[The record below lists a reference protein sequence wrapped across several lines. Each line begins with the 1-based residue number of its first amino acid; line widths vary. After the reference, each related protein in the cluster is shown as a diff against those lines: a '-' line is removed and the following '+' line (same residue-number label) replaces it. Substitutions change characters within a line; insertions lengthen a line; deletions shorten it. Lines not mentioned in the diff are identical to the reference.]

1 MKKIIICFSLVV
13 LAGSLVFTFLE
24 YNKYSKKKNE
34 LTTLQNNIEKTFNQL
49 TSIDETI
56 QNLKLEEQRINEE
69 KKEQKD
75 KYQKWERQNQV
86 LKDLLN

>member
-1 MKKIIICFSLVV
+1 MKKIIIYFSLVV

-49 TSIDETI
+49 TSIDETV